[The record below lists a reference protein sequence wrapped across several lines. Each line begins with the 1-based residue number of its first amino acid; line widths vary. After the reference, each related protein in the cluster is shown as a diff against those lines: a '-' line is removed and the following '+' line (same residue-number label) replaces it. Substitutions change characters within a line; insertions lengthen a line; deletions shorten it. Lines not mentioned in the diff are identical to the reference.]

1 MKWAPIGWR
10 HHDTAPR
17 NTAPRNSAPRKT
29 ALRRITERGHSLWD
43 TAKASLAVLAIPLAL
58 LLIVQHVR
66 FSYAINAAQASIET
80 QQENI
85 RYLADKLG
93 ALTHVGGDETSTSEI
108 KNIEQRRAVN
118 ADRTLT
124 LIKVIDVLPKQLSA
138 KLTIAGRGEGI
149 LGITVRPLRFE
160 GRTEYRGIVWQ
171 GPTDPSSL
179 PPHHVEIE
187 YPVGR
192 YAVEVTSKD
201 DDVTLDYKFER

>member
-1 MKWAPIGWR
+1 MG
-10 HHDTAPR
+10 
-17 NTAPRNSAPRKT
+17 
-29 ALRRITERGHSLWD
+29 WD

-85 RYLADKLG
+85 RYLAD

-149 LGITVRPLRFE
+149 LGITVRPLRYE
-160 GRTEYRGIVWQ
+160 GRTN
-171 GPTDPSSL
+171 T
-179 PPHHVEIE
+179 
-187 YPVGR
+187 
-192 YAVEVTSKD
+192 EV
-201 DDVTLDYKFER
+201 

>member
-1 MKWAPIGWR
+1 M
-10 HHDTAPR
+10 
-17 NTAPRNSAPRKT
+17 
-29 ALRRITERGHSLWD
+29 
-43 TAKASLAVLAIPLAL
+43 LAIPLAL

-85 RYLADKLG
+85 RYLAD

-138 KLTIAGRGEGI
+138 KLTIADRGEGI

-160 GRTEYRGIVWQ
+160 GRTN
-171 GPTDPSSL
+171 T
-179 PPHHVEIE
+179 
-187 YPVGR
+187 
-192 YAVEVTSKD
+192 EV
-201 DDVTLDYKFER
+201 